1 VVDVSVA
8 AETREQIMKVF
19 LVIAMMTP
27 GVVQSVDTIEME
39 SLRTCAEVRDALAT
53 PLMWLSCVVSAVPLP
68 QERGER

>member
-1 VVDVSVA
+1 
-8 AETREQIMKVF
+8 MKVF